1 MICAVQTRL
10 GPLQPTAGGAP
21 ISSCYPEDSLQPTDS
36 PLLTLNQWLHHGLH
50 PLRNIRMTHEYYPHN
65 SNEKSMPP

>member
-10 GPLQPTAGGAP
+10 GPLQPTAGGGP
-21 ISSCYPEDSLQPTDS
+21 ISAWCAAASLQPTDS

-50 PLRNIRMTHEYYPHN
+50 PLSNIRMTHEHYSHN